1 MQTVSAQIN
10 RHRPPILRPSM
21 FLGRWAMRH
30 FLVILLGD
38 AAMAA
43 LDRCKGDLAGD
54 KIWMCPDVDVR
65 QCSVSYAR
73 TGFTPQYIQCAV
85 AGKSCVAFG
94 PLCEPRTPR

>member
-43 LDRCKGDLAGD
+43 LDRCKAG
-54 KIWMCPDVDVR
+54 MC
-65 QCSVSYAR
+65 SYGND
-73 TGFTPQYIQCAV
+73 TCTWTFKGCPMEV
-85 AGKSCVAFG
+85 
-94 PLCEPRTPR
+94 P